1 MCKDGNAIYYPSQQW
16 AGPPG
21 TCQLH
26 RCIKLIDGIV
36 AMSTQRWVNIWDYSE
51 FRRLFKTN
59 LIQYTVREFIGW
71 SLICLM
77 LLELQHNLESFRC
90 PEQKLQGVSK
100 TGSCQISG
108 IDRNKMYPQ
117 CCPTISCTRV
127 VGRQAPCNSKQINV
141 IEPEGDDYLDLVL
154 N

>member
-1 MCKDGNAIYYPSQQW
+1 MNTLIVWVLIGVNIPGLRSQNEMCKDGNAIYYPSQQW

-26 RCIKLIDGIV
+26 RCTKLIDGIV
-36 AMSTQRWVNIWDYSE
+36 AIS
-51 FRRLFKTN
+51 
-59 LIQYTVREFIGW
+59 IQ
-71 SLICLM
+71 
-77 LLELQHNLESFRC
+77 RC
-90 PEQKLQGVSK
+90 PEEKLQGVSK

-108 IDRNKMYPQ
+108 IDRSKMYPQ

-127 VGRQAPCNSKQINV
+127 VGGQAPCNRKQINM
-141 IEPEGDDYLDLVL
+141 IDDDYLDLVL